1 MTHQAASLEWLISVD
16 DHILE
21 PPNVWQDRLPARYK
35 DAGPRLVRQDGDEF
49 WAYEDRRIR
58 TSGLSA
64 VIGKSAKEFSPEP
77 ISYENMAPG
86 CYDSAARLADMDQA
100 GIIASL
106 CFPSFPRF
114 CGQIFWEAKDKD
126 LALLC
131 VKAYNDWLIEEWCGA
146 APDRFIPL
154 MLIPLWDPTLA
165 VAELERNAA
174 RGVHA
179 FAFSENPEPIG
190 LPTIHDPSGYWNP
203 VMTAADELG
212 MVVCMHVGS
221 SSTMAKVSSNSPSLA
236 NLAFGSS
243 RTAGAMLDWLFS
255 GLFQRLP
262 NLKIALSEGEIGW
275 IPYFIERAQQVYDK
289 QRYWVARG
297 VEFKYGSTGTV
308 NAQHENSLLLENLD
322 LHQLY
327 LDHVYGCFIDDV
339 HGLNSLDVIGE
350 NNVMIETD
358 YPHSDSTWP
367 NSIKLARDRL
377 AHLAPEV
384 QYKIVRGNAERLF
397 QFRAATAP

>member
-1 MTHQAASLEWLISVD
+1 LDWLISVD

-35 DAGPRLVRQDGDEF
+35 AAGPRLVRRDGDEF
-49 WAYEDRRIR
+49 WAYEDRQVR

-64 VIGKSAKEFSPEP
+64 VIGKSAEEFSPEP
-77 ISYENMAPG
+77 ISYESMAPG
-86 CYDSAARLADMDQA
+86 CYDSAARLADMNRA

-146 APDRFIPL
+146 APDRYIPL
-154 MLIPLWDPTLA
+154 MLIPLWDPRLA
-165 VAELERNAA
+165 VAEMERNAA

-179 FAFSENPEPIG
+179 VAFSENPEPLG
-190 LPTIHDPSGYWNP
+190 LPTIHDPTGYWNP
-203 VMTAADELG
+203 VMAAANEFG

-221 SSTMAKVSSNSPSLA
+221 SSKMAKISSDSPSMA

-243 RTAGAMLDWLFS
+243 RTAGAMLAWLFS
-255 GLFQRLP
+255 GLFQWLP

-275 IPYFIERAQQVYDK
+275 IPYFLERAQQVYDK

-297 VEFKYGSTGTV
+297 VDFKYGSTGTV
-308 NAQHENSLLLENLD
+308 NTDNADTSLLESLD
-322 LHQLY
+322 LRQLY

-377 AHLAPEV
+377 AHLPADV
-384 QYKIVRGNAERLF
+384 QHKLVRGNAERLF
-397 QFRAATAP
+397 QFQAATAP